1 MRGRR
6 WVVDIGAL
14 ALAVGLV
21 GSLFGA
27 APLQAASPKLPAKPA
42 AAKYVPPQYAAI
54 VIDADTGTV
63 LHAVDADAPTYPAS
77 LTKMMTLYLT
87 FGALSQ
93 HRIQLEHRLPISDY
107 AASMAPSKLGLKPG
121 SSIRVEEAILAIVT
135 KSANDAAVVL
145 AEGLGGSEENFARMM
160 TEQAHRLGMNRT
172 RFDNASGL
180 PDSDQVTT
188 ARDMALLGRA
198 LIADFP
204 TYYPYFSTRSFVFAG
219 HVQAN
224 HNHLL
229 ETYDGADGIK
239 TGFIRASGF
248 NLVASAKRDGHRL
261 IGVVFGGQSQPWR
274 DHQMARLLDQ
284 GFARAAAGDTAMANV
299 ADSTIGD
306 TVSPHAKLDRLALDD
321 NLAAPT
327 TQGDLDDAPRL
338 PMPLAGTA
346 PLTLAPLTVTPV
358 APPAVAHATSR
369 STAKL
374 ASADHTMPAP
384 GAPLTGNWLVQ
395 VGAFAGP
402 TQASAAGKAAIKTA
416 NLYPGQ
422 VMVSALPHGRG
433 TLYRARVVG
442 LAETQARDACK
453 TLSREHMPCVVLAP
467 DGTVA
472 H

>member
-6 WVVDIGAL
+6 SAFDIGAL
-14 ALAVGLV
+14 ALAGWLAGGLV
-21 GSLFGA
+21 AA
-27 APLQAASPKLPAKPA
+27 APLQAASPKSPAKPA
-42 AAKYVPPQYAAI
+42 VAKYIPPQYAAI
-54 VIDADTGTV
+54 VIDADTGAV
-63 LHAVDADAPTYPAS
+63 LHAVDADEPTYPAS

-93 HRIQLEHRLPISDY
+93 HRLQLEHRLAVSEH

-135 KSANDAAVVL
+135 KSANDAAVVI

-160 TEQAHRLGMNRT
+160 TEQARRLGMNRT
-172 RFDNASGL
+172 HFENASGL
-180 PDSDQVTT
+180 PDPDQVTT

-204 TYYPYFSTRSFVFAG
+204 AYYPYFSTRSFVFAG

-274 DHQMARLLDQ
+274 DHQMARLLDS
-284 GFARAAAGDTAMANV
+284 GFARAASGDTAVANV
-299 ADSTIGD
+299 ADPNVGD
-306 TVSPHAKLDRLALDD
+306 TVSPQSKLVRLSLD
-321 NLAAPT
+321 NLAAQAAQDDVEDLPPPSKPKPQIASIAATPLPT
-327 TQGDLDDAPRL
+327 VR
-338 PMPLAGTA
+338 
-346 PLTLAPLTVTPV
+346 VTG
-358 APPAVAHATSR
+358 R
-369 STAKL
+369 SGAKL
-374 ASADHTMPAP
+374 ASADPIPPAAAGP
-384 GAPLTGNWLVQ
+384 ITGNWLVQ

-402 TQASAAGKAAIKTA
+402 AQASAASKAAIKTA
-416 NLYPGQ
+416 NLLQGQ
-422 VMVSALPHGRG
+422 VSVSALPYGHGK
-433 TLYRARVVG
+433 LYRARVIG

-453 TLSREHMPCVVLAP
+453 TLSREHKPCVVLSP
-467 DGTVA
+467 DGAVA